1 MNKLVEREAFI
12 DSVRVKSAEFQ
23 DFYGFL
29 CFLGV
34 GKTAYR
40 HVLSRVVREVEM
52 VGKWFKRVFTFFYNI
67 TKILTAVWFMGQ
79 VLHHERV
86 PFKGFQLI
94 GRIFVHF

>member
-40 HVLSRVVREVEM
+40 HVLSRVVREIEM
-52 VGKWFKRVFTFFYNI
+52 VGKWFRRVFLHFLLQYN
-67 TKILTAVWFMGQ
+67 KDFDSILVYETSFASRACV
-79 VLHHERV
+79 
-86 PFKGFQLI
+86 I
-94 GRIFVHF
+94 